1 MSDFIA
7 IRKERKGGNKHI
19 HPTIGLGLPL
29 GEFCF
34 YEPTMKLLNIDKEK
48 QGLMFYVSKLD
59 KKVKIEIEPK
69 EDDNYHLAGSKRSY
83 SRFTNKQLGALFS
96 TIFDLDTSKRHFFKL
111 TKLKK
116 KGTFEMTLLD

>member
-1 MSDFIA
+1 MSDYIA

-34 YEPTMKLLNIDKEK
+34 YEPTMNLLNINKQT
-48 QGLMFYVSKLD
+48 QGLMFYISKKD
-59 KKVKIEIEPK
+59 KKVRIEIEDK

-83 SRFTNKQLGALFS
+83 SRFTSKPLGSLFS
-96 TIFDLDTSKRHFFKL
+96 DLLDLDMESKHFFKVS
-111 TKLKK
+111 KIK
-116 KGTFEMTLLD
+116 KGVFEMELIV

>member
-1 MSDFIA
+1 MSEFIA

-48 QGLMFYVSKLD
+48 QGLMFYISKSD
-59 KKVKIEIEPK
+59 KKVKIEIEDK

-83 SRFTNKQLGALFS
+83 SRFTSKPLSVLFA
-96 TIFDLDTSKRHFFKL
+96 DLLDLEMDSKHFFKL
-111 TKLKK
+111 KKLKK
-116 KGTFEMTLLD
+116 GVFEMTLI

>member
-1 MSDFIA
+1 MSEFIA

-48 QGLMFYVSKLD
+48 QGLMFYISKTD
-59 KKVKIEIEPK
+59 KKVKIEIEDK

-83 SRFTNKQLGALFS
+83 SRFTSKPLGVLFADLL
-96 TIFDLDTSKRHFFKL
+96 DLDMDSKHFFILNKV
-111 TKLKK
+111 K
-116 KGTFEMTLLD
+116 KGVFEMTLI

>member
-1 MSDFIA
+1 MSEFIA

-34 YEPTMKLLNIDKEK
+34 YEPTMNLLKIDKEK
-48 QGLMFYVSKLD
+48 QGLMFYLSKKD
-59 KKVKIEIEPK
+59 KKVKIEIEDK

-83 SRFTNKQLGALFS
+83 SRFTNKSLGVMFSDLFG
-96 TIFDLDTSKRHFFKL
+96 LDMDSKHFFKL
-111 TKLKK
+111 HEIK
-116 KGTFEMTLLD
+116 KGIFEMELVV

>member
-1 MSDFIA
+1 MSDYIA

-34 YEPTMKLLNIDKEK
+34 YEPTMNLLNINKQT
-48 QGLMFYVSKLD
+48 QGLMFYISKKD
-59 KKVKIEIEPK
+59 KKVKIEIEDK

-83 SRFTNKQLGALFS
+83 SRFTSKPLGSMFS
-96 TIFDLDTSKRHFFKL
+96 DLLDLDMDSKHFFKVS
-111 TKLKK
+111 KIK
-116 KGTFEMTLLD
+116 KGVFEMELVV